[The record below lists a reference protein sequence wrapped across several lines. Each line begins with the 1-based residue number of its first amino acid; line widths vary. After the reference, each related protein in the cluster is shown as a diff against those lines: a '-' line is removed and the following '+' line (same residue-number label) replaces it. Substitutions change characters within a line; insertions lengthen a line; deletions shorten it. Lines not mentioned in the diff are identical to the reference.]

1 MREPFN
7 IAEPAAQSSRREF
20 LQHVETGVLASVCRG
35 MLARSVGAGGV
46 LSLLSACAGARFVR
60 ATVEG
65 QRLVVQRADITAH
78 GVLVDSPQDSL
89 PIYVRAK
96 GVDAYTAVSTAC
108 THRGCQAEPTSDR
121 LACPCHGSEFAF
133 DGAVLRGP
141 AESPLMKHQVTVEGD
156 RVIIHLTSRTPQ
168 GMW

>member
-1 MREPFN
+1 MN
-7 IAEPAAQSSRREF
+7 DALHATTSSRREF
-20 LQHVETGVLASVCRG
+20 LQQVETGVLAGLCRG
-35 MLARSVGAGGV
+35 ALARAAGAGGA
-46 LSLLSACAGARFVR
+46 LSLLNACAGARFVR

-65 QRLVVQRADITAH
+65 QRLVVQRAEITAH

-89 PIYVRAK
+89 PIYLRAS
-96 GVDAYTAVSTAC
+96 GTDAYTAVSTAC

-141 AESPLMKHQVTVEGD
+141 AESPLQKHLVTVEGE